1 MIFKDPKIK
10 SSEITPKEVFQN
22 RRKLLKNLTLGSLA
36 VGLSSSLQDNSYA
49 LTENNQKK
57 LKAKFNQKYSVND
70 KQTSFKD
77 ATTYNNFYEFGMDKD
92 DPARYAKSLIT
103 RPWTVSI
110 EGLVQKP
117 MIIDIDSLIKL
128 SALEE
133 RVSRLRCV
141 EGWSM
146 VIPWNGFSLSNLLN
160 KVEPLGTAKYV
171 EFVSLANPNQ
181 MRNLSSSIIAWPYL
195 EGLRLDEAMN
205 PLTLLTFGMYGEV
218 LPNQNGAPVRIVI
231 PWKYGFKSA
240 KSIVKIRLTDKEP
253 VTSWVRTAPMEYGFY
268 SNVNPNVSHPRW
280 SQSTE
285 RRIDGRNIFSS
296 KIKTEMFNGY
306 GEHVAH
312 LYSGMDLRKFF

>member
-1 MIFKDPKIK
+1 MTFKDPKIK
-10 SSEITPKEVFQN
+10 SADITPKEVFKN
-22 RRKLLKNLTLGSLA
+22 RRNLLKILTLGSLA
-36 VGLSSSLQDNSYA
+36 AGFSSSLQSEVFAVGESN
-49 LTENNQKK
+49 KK

-92 DPARYAKSLIT
+92 DPARYGKSLIT
-103 RPWTVSI
+103 RPWTVSV

-117 MIIDIDSLIKL
+117 QVFDFDSLIKL
-128 SALEE
+128 SVMEE
-133 RVSRLRCV
+133 RVYRMRCV

-171 EFVSLANPNQ
+171 EFVTLADPKQ
-181 MRNLSSSIIAWPYL
+181 MPGLSSSIIAWPYL

-205 PLTLLTFGMYGEV
+205 PLTLLTFGIYGEV

-240 KSIVKIRLTDKEP
+240 KSIVKIKLTDKEP
-253 VTSWVRTAPMEYGFY
+253 VTSWHRTAPMEYGFY

-306 GEHVAH
+306 GEHVAG
-312 LYSGMDLRKFF
+312 LYAGMDLRKFY

>member
-1 MIFKDPKIK
+1 MTFKDPKIK
-10 SSEITPKEVFQN
+10 SADITPKEVFRN
-22 RRKLLKNLTLGSLA
+22 RRNLLKILTLGSLA
-36 VGLSSSLQDNSYA
+36 AGFSSALQSKVFAVGESN
-49 LTENNQKK
+49 KK

-92 DPARYAKSLIT
+92 DPARYGKSLIT
-103 RPWTVSI
+103 RPWTVSVAV
-110 EGLVQKP
+110 LVQKP
-117 MIIDIDSLIKL
+117 QVFDFDSLIKL
-128 SALEE
+128 SVMEE
-133 RVSRLRCV
+133 RVYRMRCV

-171 EFVSLANPNQ
+171 EFVTLADPKQ
-181 MRNLSSSIIAWPYL
+181 MPGLSSSIIAWPYL

-205 PLTLLTFGMYGEV
+205 PLTLLTFGIYGEV

-253 VTSWVRTAPMEYGFY
+253 VTSWHRTAPMEYGFY

-306 GEHVAH
+306 SEHVAG
-312 LYSGMDLRKFF
+312 LYAGMDLRKFY